1 MPGTPPKKHRSSH
14 RCSVQPVEDVRVS
27 SKLRY
32 KHQQKERA
40 KVSPKHKNQQQGE
53 QRAASQR
60 VCHVSRIPWT
70 KQETAH
76 VQELLDYL
84 SVQLQKKSN
93 KLPRKESKQLLH
105 VLQEFLAQD
114 ELDRNDP
121 LLSKV
126 AYYFQEVQCVD
137 LDKVALLLKDHKKE
151 AEILEGQDVILLLG
165 GPSSGKTTT
174 LHSLAGTTFEAVDA
188 DGFVHLQPKQFLDSS
203 VAGYE
208 TSCRRASV
216 TKTLQTCTVNM
227 HDHDYVICDT
237 PAIGYTDNEAM
248 SIEEEIAHSHGM
260 VEAFS
265 HARTVR
271 PVFVLSQDCL
281 GNRMAGFP
289 QLFDA
294 MNNLFNLEKGMASI
308 DQQSI
313 YGKDG
318 NSSSSDANIPF
329 QYVFTRFDERYRTRL
344 SKMFNHLHD
353 VAAEKYA
360 DDNTNTQELF
370 EQIVDDM
377 VEKTTPEANI
387 VNPVEDI
394 PRYLLRTLLQSE
406 KTVCEPRAW
415 LKPCASEPTKAML
428 HAQLKLTL
436 YGILMFLAS
445 QDYPAAVEEVKKL
458 KSLVDVL
465 LGAREYYEMALKAC
479 KRYAMLLWESYQ
491 ESMENNDFASG
502 FVHVSQS
509 LQLSAIIPDMSNPL
523 RLTHRGF
530 WDKLAEI
537 TIRTKVCMP
546 QATVRKMRDMTK
558 YDPDM
563 VLEMKRGIRVFRNTI
578 LKQINKT
585 DDVTKACLLLMV
597 LIQMSGSFKEA
608 AQGSVDLLDSL
619 ETRLMHFMKE
629 KEYTKATKDL
639 VAMGQL
645 TNEFPSET
653 KFAHYAL
660 KMLKHGLD
668 RAFEKNKYDEV
679 GDILFNSSD
688 LQASYPAAEKMLSRG
703 IEKLWKT
710 FGYAIK
716 QREYVLAIS
725 VVKHMGKVAHA
736 SATAYDRCRLG
747 IEVIR
752 DRLFKT
758 IQSKNYD
765 EAQVLMQ
772 QLNKLEKMLPKS
784 SKHKF
789 SGDFAGRETN
799 RHVQEKKVKNIDGGR
814 RRDESR
820 RHSSP
825 VERSPYPIKKSTRDY
840 PGDYGSVTDVESI
853 GVDDMSEL
861 TMDAKAKHN
870 FPKVIKAASSR
881 PSTAPSSSRKLNQS
895 TKVRRYP
902 QPHHLGFSPYPS
914 KSHHELSQSYHHNES
929 LCESSYASHS
939 VNRYESP
946 GKSRYS
952 RQDITV
958 DERATYPVPQ
968 SSRSRLGRRNTNEAR
983 DDDGRG
989 EDEAEYGESL
999 FSCPEKSEQS
1009 IQPPSWRP
1017 HSKKRESHLVAK
1029 TFKNSYH
1036 KDNNTSNRKFGSPS
1050 VATATTQQTLS
1061 LQSRGRETVESR
1073 AISRPGASTPAAAP
1087 MNSANSIRS
1096 KASSHQNHHQNHL
1109 FHFLPPAPKQEQQHR
1124 PEEMFSQSMLNPPQK
1139 KQLTLQVHASKVSNK
1154 SRKDRLKEV
1163 DTMLTSVLTGTSWA
1177 NEKH

>member
-1 MPGTPPKKHRSSH
+1 MPGTPPKKDRSSH
-14 RCSVQPVEDVRVS
+14 RRSDRPVEDVRVS
-27 SKLRY
+27 SNQRY
-32 KHQQKERA
+32 KQQQKEREHM
-40 KVSPKHKNQQQGE
+40 KQQKEE

-76 VQELLDYL
+76 VQELLEYL
-84 SVQLQKKSN
+84 SVQLQEKSN
-93 KLPRKESKQLLH
+93 KKLPRKESKKLLH

-151 AEILEGQDVILLLG
+151 AEILDGQDVILLLG

-174 LHSLAGTTFEAVDA
+174 LHSLAGTTFEKIDV
-188 DGFVHLQPKQFLDSS
+188 DGFVHLRPKQFLDSS
-203 VAGYE
+203 VAGFE

-237 PAIGYTDNEAM
+237 PSTGFTDDESM
-248 SIEEEIAHSHGM
+248 SIEEEIAQSYGM
-260 VEAFS
+260 VEAICR
-265 HARTVR
+265 ARTVR
-271 PVFVLSQDCL
+271 PVFVLSQECL

-289 QLFDA
+289 KLFDT
-294 MNNLFNLEKGMASI
+294 MNSLFNLEKGTT
-308 DQQSI
+308 DNYQQSV

-318 NSSSSDANIPF
+318 SSSLSDINIPF

-370 EQIVDDM
+370 EQIVDDI

-394 PRYLLRTLLQSE
+394 PRYLLRTLLHSE
-406 KTVCEPRAW
+406 KTVCEPREW
-415 LKPCASEPTKAML
+415 LKPFAPEPTKVML

-458 KSLVDVL
+458 QSLAEVL
-465 LGAREYYEMALKAC
+465 MGAKEYYEMALKAC

-491 ESMENNDFASG
+491 ESMDNNDFASG

-509 LQLSAIIPDMSNPL
+509 LQLSVVIPDMSNPL

-530 WDKLAEI
+530 WEKLAEI
-537 TIRTKVCMP
+537 TIRGKTLIP
-546 QATVRKMRDMTK
+546 DSTVRKMRDMTK

-563 VLEMKRGIRVFRNTI
+563 TSEMKRGIRVFRNTI

-585 DDVTKACLLLMV
+585 DDVTKACMLLMV

-619 ETRLMHFMKE
+619 ETRLMHYMKE
-629 KEYTKATKDL
+629 KAYTKAAKDL
-639 VAMGQL
+639 VAMEQL
-645 TNEFPSET
+645 ANKFPSET

-660 KMLKHGLD
+660 KMFKHGLD
-668 RAFEKNKYDEV
+668 RAFDKNKYDEV
-679 GDILFNSSD
+679 GDLLFNLTD

-725 VVKHMGKVAHA
+725 VVKHMGKVAH
-736 SATAYDRCRLG
+736 SSTTAYDRCRLG

-784 SKHKF
+784 TKHKS
-789 SGDFAGRETN
+789 SGNLAGGDKRV
-799 RHVQEKKVKNIDGGR
+799 REKKSKTGDDGA

-820 RHSSP
+820 RYSNP
-825 VERSPYPIKKSTRDY
+825 VERSSYPIKKLTRDY
-840 PGDYGSVTDVESI
+840 PGDYESEPPVDRESV

-861 TMDAKAKHN
+861 TMDGKAKHT
-870 FPKVIKAASSR
+870 FPKVIKAPSSR
-881 PSTAPSSSRKLNQS
+881 LSKAPSSSQQQNKS
-895 TKVRRYP
+895 TKTRRYP
-902 QPHHLGFSPYPS
+902 QPHHLGCSPNTS
-914 KSHHELSQSYHHNES
+914 TSRHELLQSYHEDKS
-929 LCESSYASHS
+929 LCESSYASRS
-939 VNRYESP
+939 INRYESP
-946 GKSRYS
+946 EKSRYS

-958 DERATYPVPQ
+958 DERAAYPVPQ
-968 SSRSRLGRRNTNEAR
+968 SSRSRVSRGNKSETR
-983 DDDGRG
+983 DDDSNG

-999 FSCPEKSEQS
+999 FSSPEKSEQS
-1009 IQPPSWRP
+1009 TRSPSWRTP
-1017 HSKKRESHLVAK
+1017 SKKKEPHLVAMA
-1029 TFKNSYH
+1029 FKNSYH
-1036 KDNNTSNRKFGSPS
+1036 KDNSTSNMTFGKTR
-1050 VATATTQQTLS
+1050 VAPTVTTQQTSS

-1073 AISRPGASTPAAAP
+1073 SISRRGTAAGSFNKSPPVVASPVK
-1087 MNSANSIRS
+1087 SIWS
-1096 KASSHQNHHQNHL
+1096 KTSSHQNHHQNHH
-1109 FHFLPPAPKQEQQHR
+1109 FHYPPPAPKQEQQQQR
-1124 PEEMFSQSMLNPPQK
+1124 PEGMFSNSLVDPLQK
-1139 KQLTLQVHASKVSNK
+1139 KNLTFQVHASKVSNK

-1177 NEKH
+1177 N